1 MLRLSLCMAGVCS
14 GWSQVLEGP
23 VWFITGHSLTS
34 VLASILFFFFV
45 ISGLFEN
52 ICFRV
57 LSAVIYH
64 VYSAGG
70 EKIQFIL

>member
-1 MLRLSLCMAGVCS
+1 MRGLFGLLQAT
-14 GWSQVLEGP
+14 LL
-23 VWFITGHSLTS
+23 LTS

-45 ISGLFEN
+45 NSGLFEN

-70 EKIQFIL
+70 EKIQLIL